1 MKAARQ
7 IDNQCRNKHVY
18 GRLLSIQPL
27 FPSPVKSLT
36 EARIGSFPG
45 KWCMSALT
53 ACGLQPG
60 SLFMGFR
67 EVPPTSSI
75 FLGPRLFWVFSS
87 MASACV
93 GSQGRYGYIQVKD
106 HRRTNDDVHFR
117 MDVVR
122 DSGGLSLAFG
132 DRVEFWIQPQGEG
145 WRPTAA
151 AAPWLAS
158 ICIFHVFSMSKRIIT
173 TCIPLLYCFGY
184 GFG

>member
-1 MKAARQ
+1 MTKGENRKLSGKVVHVSPDGLWAAASTF
-7 IDNQCRNKHVY
+7 Y
-18 GRLLSIQPL
+18 GIS
-27 FPSPVKSLT
+27 
-36 EARIGSFPG
+36 G
-45 KWCMSALT
+45 
-53 ACGLQPG
+53 
-60 SLFMGFR
+60 
-67 EVPPTSSI
+67 
-75 FLGPRLFWVFSS
+75 GPRLFWVFSS

-106 HRRTNDDVHFR
+106 HRRPNDDVHFR

-158 ICIFHVFSMSKRIIT
+158 ICIFHDFLCLRGNHMYT
-173 TCIPLLYCFGY
+173 TSAFFWIWLWLTRSSS
-184 GFG
+184 